1 MEDETKTLSIE
12 KTDLQ
17 NEIDVSIT
25 LKFPLH
31 NVIYSNLLYTYFC
44 TKC

>member
-31 NVIYSNLLYTYFC
+31 YCIHTFILNVNLTNPF
-44 TKC
+44 